1 MAKQGAGDLFA
12 NQAVITCTE
21 SAANTLTFKKLE
33 TGISLFEK
41 LAWIIHRIDY
51 YISNRLAAEF
61 NGDGDSLAFALTT
74 TDQLT
79 SLALS
84 NAAVLDW
91 MEWMRADYGTAAAM
105 VPAVSPITKDFASL
119 PGGGLIVPP
128 NPLYLGVK
136 GTGLVAADTVTVKFY
151 YTNRALS
158 PDEYWELVE
167 SRRIIS
173 S

>member
-1 MAKQGAGDLFA
+1 MAETMKDKFA

-41 LAWIIHRIDY
+41 VAWVISRIEY
-51 YISNRLAAEF
+51 FVSNQLAAVF
-61 NGDGDSLAFALTT
+61 NGDGDSLQFALTA
-74 TDQLT
+74 TDQITTLSLT
-79 SLALS
+79 
-84 NAAVLDW
+84 NAAVLDYI
-91 MEWMRADYGTAAAM
+91 ELMRGDYGTAASM
-105 VPAVSPITKDFASL
+105 HFINRPITKDFSSL
-119 PGGGLIVPP
+119 PGGGILCPP

-136 GTGLVAADTVTVKFY
+136 GTGLVNADTVIAKLFY
-151 YTNRALS
+151 VNLALKAE
-158 PDEYWELVE
+158 EYWELVE